1 MEYVKVIFPT
11 TRYVY
16 IDGEQGGRTNTVL
29 RIEAG
34 THVFDLGNL
43 ANYAPESQEL
53 VVEGTTVLAPLV
65 VAFAKKAP

>member
-1 MEYVKVIFPT
+1 MEYVNVTFPT
-11 TRYVY
+11 SRYVY
-16 IDGEQGGRTNTVL
+16 IDGEQGGRTNAVL

-34 THVFDLGNL
+34 SHVFDLGNL

-53 VVEGTTVLAPLV
+53 VVQGTTALSPLV

>member
-16 IDGEQGGRTNTVL
+16 IDGVQGGRTNAVL

>member
-16 IDGEQGGRTNTVL
+16 IDGEQGGRTNAVL

-43 ANYAPESQEL
+43 ANYAPESQEV